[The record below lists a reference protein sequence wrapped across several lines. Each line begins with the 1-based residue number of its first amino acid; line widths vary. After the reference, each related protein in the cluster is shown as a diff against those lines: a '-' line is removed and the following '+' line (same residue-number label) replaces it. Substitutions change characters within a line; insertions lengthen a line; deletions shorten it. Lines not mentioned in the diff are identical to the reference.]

1 MIVALSLSS
10 RSVPSLPSPG
20 LRAIVLLVSTAVV
33 LVTAIAVSS
42 SVSDHLRQAAV
53 NEAVRTTEAVVLGYL
68 GSDEIPTAITDPNGT
83 TAAVVNRRLEE
94 LVKSG
99 QILRIKVWL
108 PDGTVA
114 FSDLAALRGQ
124 KFDVEDDLGEA
135 LDGDTSTEFSDG
147 SAVENVHERGLAN
160 HFLSIYLPIRDGAGN
175 VVGAYEMYEDAAPIE
190 ADVAATRRDVVLY
203 VGAMALALVGMLYVA
218 FAGSSSLLTA
228 QNRRLREQS
237 VTEQLLA
244 ADLRRSE
251 ERFRSLVRNSV
262 DVNVILAA
270 DGTIAYESPAVERV
284 LGARSDSRL
293 GSLALDYVHP
303 DDRQRVARLFLVVGR
318 KPGAEAAAEMR
329 VRHADGSWRSIEAV
343 VKNLLDDPAVGGVVV
358 NYRDITARKE
368 LEDELRVRA
377 FHDALTGLANR
388 ALFIDRLGHALART
402 RRTRE
407 RIAVLFLDLD
417 DFKTIN
423 DSLGHGEGDQLLRA
437 TAERLRGALRGGD
450 TLARMGG
457 DEFAVLVEDAG
468 AGPPREVA
476 ERLLETLQAPF
487 QRGGR
492 ELFVHASVGVAMVR
506 GRQTSAEEL
515 LRNADAAMYIAKSR
529 GKNRIVEFEP
539 GMHRAA
545 LARLALKGDLER
557 ALDRQEFLLLYQP
570 IVDLATGQTLGV
582 EALVRWRNPMRRL
595 ILPGEFIPLAEETGL
610 IVPLGTWVLEHACRE
625 ARRWNVAA
633 DGDGLYVSVNVSG
646 RQVAE
651 PDFVEVVAEALRKS
665 GLPPDRLVLEF
676 TENVL
681 IDDTEQSATTLAALK
696 GLGVRLAIDDF
707 GTGFSSLG
715 YLRRFPIDV
724 LKIDGSFVASLAGG
738 AEQRAV
744 VDAILRLGETLHLET
759 IVEGIEEAHQVADL
773 RAMGA
778 TRGQGHYFARPLPS
792 NEIDATVA
800 GRPRS
805 TRDPAGLVAAEGR
818 SVA

>member
-1 MIVALSLSS
+1 VIVALSLPS
-10 RSVPSLPSPG
+10 RSDPSLPSPA
-20 LRAIVLLVSTAVV
+20 LRAVVLLLSTAVV
-33 LVTAIAVSS
+33 LVTAVAVST

-53 NEAVRTTEAVVLGYL
+53 NEAVRATESVVLGYL
-68 GSDEIPTAITDPNGT
+68 GTEEIPAAIADPSSLS
-83 TAAVVNRRLEE
+83 AQVVNRRLEE
-94 LVKSG
+94 LVRAG

-108 PDGTVA
+108 PDGSVA
-114 FSDLAALRGQ
+114 FSDLADLRGQ
-124 KFDVEDDLGEA
+124 HFELEDDLEEAFDGEA
-135 LDGDTSTEFSDG
+135 ATEFVDG
-147 SAVENVHERGLAN
+147 SAEENVHERGLADR
-160 HFLSIYLPIRDGAGN
+160 FLSIYLPIRDQSGT

-190 ADVAATRRDVVLY
+190 ADVAATRRDVILY
-203 VGAMALALVGMLYVA
+203 VGAMALALLGMLYVA
-218 FAGSSSLLTA
+218 FAGSSSLLTN

-284 LGARSDSRL
+284 LGSRPHERI
-293 GSLALDYVHP
+293 GTRAHAVVQTEDPS
-303 DDRQRVARLFLVVGR
+303 RVARLFLIVAR
-318 KPGAEAAAEMR
+318 RAGAEAAAEMR

-343 VKNLLDDPAVGGVVV
+343 VKNLLDDPAVGGIVV

-407 RIAVLFLDLD
+407 RVAVLFLDLD

-437 TAERLRGALRGGD
+437 AAERLRGALRGGD
-450 TLARMGG
+450 TIARMGG

-468 AGPPREVA
+468 TGPPREVA
-476 ERLLETLQAPF
+476 ERLLDTLQAPF
-487 QRGGR
+487 QRGDR
-492 ELFVHASVGVAMVR
+492 ELFVHASVGVAVVS

-529 GKNRIVEFEP
+529 GKNRIIEFEP

-545 LARLALKGDLER
+545 LARLALKVDLER
-557 ALDRQEFLLLYQP
+557 ALERNEFLLLYQP
-570 IVDLATGQTLGV
+570 IVDLATGRALGV
-582 EALVRWRNPMRRL
+582 EALLRWRNPMRRL
-595 ILPGEFIPLAEETGL
+595 ISPAEFVPLAEETGL
-610 IVPLGTWVLEHACRE
+610 IIPLGTWVLQEACRE
-625 ARRWNVAA
+625 ARRWNDAA
-633 DGDGLYVSVNVSG
+633 PAEALSVNVNVSG

-651 PDFVEVVAEALRKS
+651 PDFVDVVARALRSS

-681 IDDTEQSATTLAALK
+681 IDDTEQSAATLAALK

-724 LKIDGSFVASLAGG
+724 LKIDGSFVASLSGG
-738 AEQRAV
+738 HEQRAV

-759 IVEGIEEAHQVADL
+759 VVEGIEEAHQVADL
-773 RAMGA
+773 RSMGA
-778 TRGQGHYFARPLPS
+778 TFGQGHHFARPMPAS
-792 NEIDATVA
+792 EIDA
-800 GRPRS
+800 
-805 TRDPAGLVAAEGR
+805 LVAAQLR
-818 SVA
+818 PASPVRSRVPASSQSVA